1 MGLESCEILRYD
13 TKENMEIMQRIES
26 LQKFARHERIM
37 EYYVAKQM
45 LLLWNLIELRARREL
60 ERKADVE
67 GNNGKI

>member
-26 LQKFARHERIM
+26 LKKFARHERIM

-45 LLLWNLIELRARREL
+45 LLL
-60 ERKADVE
+60 
-67 GNNGKI
+67 